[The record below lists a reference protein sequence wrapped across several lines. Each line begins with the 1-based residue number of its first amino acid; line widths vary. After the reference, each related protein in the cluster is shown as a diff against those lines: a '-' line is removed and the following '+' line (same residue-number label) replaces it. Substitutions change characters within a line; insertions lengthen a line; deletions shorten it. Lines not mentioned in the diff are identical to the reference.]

1 MSEVIRIV
9 YATKS
14 WDGVDPAIVENARI
28 RGTLVDHYMSTYIRD
43 GSVIIEGESADVT
56 NRIKVAHYFYESL
69 FFAMPAEA
77 QVIVYSLTD
86 GVAGTMDVWV
96 DHKII
101 VDIKSTYSI
110 EHSWVLQ
117 LGAYAEYAPI
127 APERAGIIHISPKT
141 YKNGGKWLEYD
152 VERCRRYWRNAVAWW
167 KESQTLKT
175 AMKR

>member
-1 MSEVIRIV
+1 MIENLIQQGDIQFNPDTHEYFHVPTRRKLLSVSEVIRIV

-77 QVIVYSLTD
+77 QVIVYSLAD

-96 DHKII
+96 DRRII
-101 VDIKSTYSI
+101 VDFKSTYSI

-117 LGAYAEYAPI
+117 LGAYAEYAPV

-141 YKNGGKWLEYD
+141 
-152 VERCRRYWRNAVAWW
+152 
-167 KESQTLKT
+167 
-175 AMKR
+175 